1 MPFGTL
7 FYVAGLVLES
17 LVSGQGKAA
26 NRRTGGTV
34 LNFRVLPK
42 IAQQYHFVHAHCVT
56 GSIKWPLRP
65 LYGSNA
71 PFIVMILS
79 LELDLLAPNFRFH
92 FPDYRDEEG
101 TKLDG

>member
-1 MPFGTL
+1 MPAAVNFISLSAPTYPISITL
-7 FYVAGLVLES
+7 FNIGV
-17 LVSGQGKAA
+17 
-26 NRRTGGTV
+26 
-34 LNFRVLPK
+34 
-42 IAQQYHFVHAHCVT
+42 VT